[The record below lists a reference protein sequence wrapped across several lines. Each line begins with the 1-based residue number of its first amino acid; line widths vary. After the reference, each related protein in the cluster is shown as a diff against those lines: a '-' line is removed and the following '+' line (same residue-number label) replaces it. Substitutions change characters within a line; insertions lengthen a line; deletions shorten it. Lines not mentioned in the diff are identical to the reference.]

1 MADSKQITDAV
12 EQIIADVLGN
22 SFSQIRETVARRVQ
36 QDLVLPGGNHEEP
49 VAELLREA
57 IDRIQ
62 GSTAQ
67 VDILDALLE
76 GCASFSQRSA
86 IFVVRG
92 NTAAG
97 WRARGFQDNEI
108 IRTTPLELGN
118 GLAAQAISGRASVSG
133 RMEQFYGNAGVK
145 FGWPARDEVVV
156 LPLVVRD
163 RAVAL
168 LYADGG
174 DPAGKLDS
182 AALEVI
188 VRTTGWWLELC
199 ANRRSTASA
208 PAEANGVGI
217 AAAAS
222 AVMAAAAG
230 ASPSAAVAAAPV
242 SHVAVAVA
250 PAKSSAP
257 EDDLHKKARRFA
269 KLLVEEIKLYNQAKV
284 NEGKAHHDLYERL
297 RDDIEKSRETYDKRY
312 GQSAAGSS
320 DLFNQEL
327 VRILAD
333 NNPSLLGAT
342 FPR

>member
-1 MADSKQITDAV
+1 MADNKQLTDAV
-12 EQIIADVLGN
+12 EQIIAEELGK
-22 SFSQIRETVARRVQ
+22 SFSQVRADVGRRLAEE
-36 QDLVLPGGNHEEP
+36 LVVPGNAGEQP
-49 VAELLREA
+49 VSELLREA
-57 IDRIQ
+57 TTRIQ
-62 GSTAQ
+62 GATAQ
-67 VDILDALLE
+67 VEILDALLE
-76 GCASFSQRSA
+76 GCASFSARSA

-118 GLAAQAISGRASVSG
+118 GLAAQAISARASVSG

-163 RAVAL
+163 RCVAL

-199 ANRRSTASA
+199 ANRRSASSTDT
-208 PAEANGVGI
+208 NGAGV

-230 ASPSAAVAAAPV
+230 ASHSVGATVAVAAPV
-242 SHVAVAVA
+242 AA
-250 PAKSSAP
+250 PAAP

-284 NEGKAHHDLYERL
+284 NEGKANHDLYERL
-297 RDDIEKSRETYDKRY
+297 RDDIEKSRETYEKRY
-312 GQSAAGSS
+312 GQTAAGSS

-333 NNPSLLGAT
+333 NNASLLGAA

>member
-1 MADSKQITDAV
+1 MADNKQLTDAV
-12 EQIIADVLGN
+12 EQIIAEELGK
-22 SFSQIRETVARRVQ
+22 SFSQVRADVGRRLAEE
-36 QDLVLPGGNHEEP
+36 LVVPGNVGEQP
-49 VAELLREA
+49 VSELLREA
-57 IDRIQ
+57 TTRIQ
-62 GSTAQ
+62 GATAQ
-67 VDILDALLE
+67 VEILDALLE
-76 GCASFSQRSA
+76 GCASFSARSA

-118 GLAAQAISGRASVSG
+118 GLAAQAISARASVSG

-163 RAVAL
+163 RCVAL

-199 ANRRSTASA
+199 ANRRSASSTD
-208 PAEANGVGI
+208 ANGAGV

-230 ASPSAAVAAAPV
+230 ASHSVGATVAVAAPV
-242 SHVAVAVA
+242 AA
-250 PAKSSAP
+250 PAAP

-284 NEGKAHHDLYERL
+284 NEGKANHDLYERL
-297 RDDIEKSRETYDKRY
+297 RDDIEKSRETYEKRY
-312 GQSAAGSS
+312 GQTAAGSS

-333 NNPSLLGAT
+333 NNASLLGAA

>member
-22 SFSQIRETVARRVQ
+22 SFSQIRETVARRLEE
-36 QDLVLPGGNHEEP
+36 DLVLPGGNHDEP

-118 GLAAQAISGRASVSG
+118 GLAAQAIAGRASVTG

-199 ANRRSTASA
+199 ANRRSTASS
-208 PAEANGVGI
+208 PAEGNGAGI
-217 AAAAS
+217 AAAAG

-230 ASPSAAVAAAPV
+230 ASASPAAAPV
-242 SHVAVAVA
+242 GAVAVAVA

-284 NEGKAHHDLYERL
+284 NDGKANHDLYERL

-312 GQSAAGSS
+312 GQTAAGSS

>member
-1 MADSKQITDAV
+1 MADTKQLTDAV
-12 EQIIADVLGN
+12 EQIIAEVLGN
-22 SFSQIRETVARRVQ
+22 SFSQIRETVARRLAEE
-36 QDLVLPGGNHEEP
+36 LVLPGGNHDEP
-49 VAELLREA
+49 IAELLREA
-57 IDRIQ
+57 MNRIQ

-118 GLAAQAISGRASVSG
+118 GLAAQAISNRSSVSG

-156 LPLVVRD
+156 MPLVVRD
-163 RAVAL
+163 RCVAL

-182 AALEVI
+182 AALEI
-188 VRTTGWWLELC
+188 LVRTTGWWLELC
-199 ANRRSTASA
+199 ANRRSAVASS
-208 PAEANGVGI
+208 PDTNGAGI
-217 AAAAS
+217 AAAAG

-230 ASPSAAVAAAPV
+230 ASSSGGSVVAVPVAA
-242 SHVAVAVA
+242 
-250 PAKSSAP
+250 PAATGP

-284 NEGKAHHDLYERL
+284 SEGKANHDLYDRL
-297 RDDIEKSRETYDKRY
+297 RDDIEKSRETYEKRY
-312 GQSAAGSS
+312 GQTAAGSS

-333 NNPSLLGAT
+333 NNPSLLGAA

>member
-1 MADSKQITDAV
+1 MADTKQVTDAV
-12 EQIIADVLGN
+12 EQIIAEVLGN
-22 SFSQIRETVARRVQ
+22 SFSQIRETVARRLGEE
-36 QDLVLPGGNHEEP
+36 LVLPTGNQNQP
-49 VAELLREA
+49 IAELLRDA
-57 IDRIQ
+57 INRIQ
-62 GSTAQ
+62 GATAQ

-76 GCASFSQRSA
+76 GCASFSNRSA

-108 IRTTPLELGN
+108 IRSTPLELGS
-118 GLAAQAISGRASVSG
+118 GLAAQAIANRAPVSG

-145 FGWPARDEVVV
+145 FGWPAHDEVVV

-163 RAVAL
+163 RCVAL

-182 AALEVI
+182 TPLEII

-199 ANRRSTASA
+199 ANRRSAVS
-208 PAEANGVGI
+208 PADGNGAGV
-217 AAAAS
+217 AAAAG

-230 ASPSAAVAAAPV
+230 ASAASAPV
-242 SHVAVAVA
+242 VATPA
-250 PAKSSAP
+250 PAPASSGP

-284 NEGKAHHDLYERL
+284 TEGKTNHDLYDRL

-312 GQSAAGSS
+312 GQTAAGSS

-333 NNPSLLGAT
+333 NNPTLLGAS

>member
-22 SFSQIRETVARRVQ
+22 SFSQIRETVARRLEE
-36 QDLVLPGGNHEEP
+36 DLVLPGGNHDEP

-118 GLAAQAISGRASVSG
+118 GLAAQAIAGRASVTG

-199 ANRRSTASA
+199 ANRRSTVSS
-208 PAEANGVGI
+208 PAEGNGAGI
-217 AAAAS
+217 AAAAG

-230 ASPSAAVAAAPV
+230 ASASSVAAPV
-242 SHVAVAVA
+242 GAVAVAVA

-284 NEGKAHHDLYERL
+284 NDGKANHDLYERL

-312 GQSAAGSS
+312 GQTAAGSS

>member
-1 MADSKQITDAV
+1 MADNKQLTDAV
-12 EQIIADVLGN
+12 EQIIAEELGK
-22 SFSQIRETVARRVQ
+22 SFSQVREEVGRRLAEE
-36 QDLVLPGGNHEEP
+36 LVVPSAGADQP
-49 VAELLREA
+49 VSELLRDA
-57 IDRIQ
+57 TTRIQ
-62 GSTAQ
+62 GATAQ
-67 VDILDALLE
+67 VEILDALLE
-76 GCASFSQRSA
+76 GCASFSARSA

-108 IRTTPLELGN
+108 IRTTPLELGS
-118 GLAAQAISGRASVSG
+118 GLAAQAIAARASVSG

-163 RAVAL
+163 RCVAL

-174 DPAGKLDS
+174 DPAGRLDS

-199 ANRRSTASA
+199 ANRRSAVSSTD
-208 PAEANGVGI
+208 ANGAGV
-217 AAAAS
+217 AAAAG

-230 ASPSAAVAAAPV
+230 ASHSAAA
-242 SHVAVAVA
+242 AVAVA
-250 PAKSSAP
+250 ATVAAPAPTTP

-284 NEGKAHHDLYERL
+284 NEGKANHDLYERL
-297 RDDIEKSRETYDKRY
+297 RDDIEKSRETYEKRY
-312 GQSAAGSS
+312 GQTAAGSS

-333 NNPSLLGAT
+333 NNAALLGAG

>member
-1 MADSKQITDAV
+1 MANTKQMTEAV
-12 EQIIADVLGN
+12 QQVVADVLN
-22 SFSQIRETVARRVQ
+22 RSLTHVSEEITRRIADEISVPA
-36 QDLVLPGGNHEEP
+36 DTNGRPT
-49 VAELLREA
+49 AELLRDA
-57 IDRIQ
+57 INRVQ

-76 GCASFSQRSA
+76 GCASFSARSA

-97 WRARGFQDNEI
+97 WQARGFQDNEV
-108 IRTTPLELGN
+108 IRNTPLELN
-118 GLAAQAISGRASVSG
+118 SGLAAQAITNRASVSG

-163 RAVAL
+163 RCVAL

-182 AALEVI
+182 VALDVL
-188 VRTTGWWLELC
+188 VRTTGLWLEIC
-199 ANRRSTASA
+199 ANRRSAVPTTAEAGTGIASA
-208 PAEANGVGI
+208 AP
-217 AAAAS
+217 

-230 ASPSAAVAAAPV
+230 ASQASVSIHAAAASSV
-242 SHVAVAVA
+242 SSHANG
-250 PAKSSAP
+250 
-257 EDDLHKKARRFA
+257 EDELHKKARRFA

-284 NEGKAHHDLYERL
+284 NEGKANHDLYERL

-312 GQSAAGSS
+312 GQTPAGAA

-333 NNPSLLGAT
+333 NNPALLGSA